1 MDTSD
6 ESLWT
11 RWVLSITVAFM
22 TSPTRTPLEVGL
34 TDLSIGE
41 YSVGLA
47 PSRTSEQLVLAYL
60 ELIALVRKD
69 HPEYLREEDID
80 TLVGATN
87 LDRSF
92 VQNRVN
98 THLSQLSIAS

>member
-1 MDTSD
+1 
-6 ESLWT
+6 
-11 RWVLSITVAFM
+11 M
-22 TSPTRTPLEVGL
+22 TTPNRTPLEVGL

-60 ELIALVRKD
+60 ELITLVRED
-69 HPEYLREEDID
+69 DPEYLRDEDID
-80 TLVGATN
+80 TLMRVTK

-92 VQNRVN
+92 ITNRVQV
-98 THLSQLSIAS
+98 HLSTLRIAS

>member
-1 MDTSD
+1 
-6 ESLWT
+6 
-11 RWVLSITVAFM
+11 M
-22 TSPTRTPLEVGL
+22 TKPNRTPLEVGL

-47 PSRTSEQLVLAYL
+47 PSRTSEQLVQAYL
-60 ELIALVRKD
+60 ELISLVRDD
-69 HPEYLREEDID
+69 HPEYLREADID
-80 TLVGATN
+80 TLVEATH

-98 THLSQLSIAS
+98 THLTTPRIAS